1 MIKKKRRVPDLIFDN
16 RIDAIETLKKLN
28 YIIVQYGS
36 ATVVDLYKAA
46 GMSTTNTDDIDY
58 GWTAPIYILP
68 EEMSEGHILRFPQ
81 PKSLKVRERKIC
93 HE

>member
-1 MIKKKRRVPDLIFDN
+1 MIKKKRKVPDLIFDD
-16 RIDAIETLKKLN
+16 RADAMDALKTLNHL
-28 YIIVQYGS
+28 IIQYGS
-36 ATVVDLYKAA
+36 ASVVDMYKAA

-58 GWTAPIYILP
+58 GWTSPIYILP

-81 PKSLKVRERKIC
+81 PKSLVRERKIC

>member
-1 MIKKKRRVPDLIFDN
+1 MIKRKRRVPDLIFEN
-16 RIDAIETLKKLN
+16 RADAMEALKTVN
-28 YIIVQYGS
+28 HIIVQYGS
-36 ATVVDLYKAA
+36 ASIVDLYKAS

-58 GWTAPIYILP
+58 GWKTPIYILP

-81 PKSLKVRERKIC
+81 PVPLKNGGKN